1 MSSDRHTVQEAS
13 EPERSKAPI
22 WAQELADVM
31 LKFRRTK
38 NCSKALKLIEPASER
53 RAQCESA
60 IDRAVLLVRMSKA
73 LDKYPSPAQV
83 KKRFRTYA
91 KTLRAVE
98 IAGHNLDPYKRMSEP
113 GPSFM
118 DQVRCQ
124 REEYEELANR
134 IPVRSGS
141 PRRSNARQMAT
152 DCAYELLAQFGSGGA
167 PGLTLE
173 GPWHRLATIL
183 FEHADANLF
192 DYLRNYH
199 LYRACRQSISPA
211 LDAWLAKALNH

>member
-1 MSSDRHTVQEAS
+1 MSSDRHTVKEAS
-13 EPERSKAPI
+13 EPERYPPI
-22 WAQELADVM
+22 YAQELADVM
-31 LKFRRTK
+31 RKFRRTK
-38 NCSKALKLIEPASER
+38 DCSKALELIEPASER

-60 IDRAVLLVRMSKA
+60 IDRAFLLVRMSKA
-73 LDKYPSPAQV
+73 LDKFPSPAAL

-91 KTLRAVE
+91 KALRAVE
-98 IAGHNLDPYKRMSEP
+98 IAGRGLTPYKGMREP

-124 REEYEELANR
+124 REEYEKLANR
-134 IPVRSGS
+134 ISVRSGS

-152 DCAYELLAQFGSGGA
+152 DCAYELLTQFGSGGA

-183 FEHADANLF
+183 FEHADADLF

-199 LYRACRQSISPA
+199 SYRACRQYISPD

>member
-1 MSSDRHTVQEAS
+1 VS
-13 EPERSKAPI
+13 
-22 WAQELADVM
+22 
-31 LKFRRTK
+31 
-38 NCSKALKLIEPASER
+38 
-53 RAQCESA
+53 
-60 IDRAVLLVRMSKA
+60 
-73 LDKYPSPAQV
+73 
-83 KKRFRTYA
+83 
-91 KTLRAVE
+91 
-98 IAGHNLDPYKRMSEP
+98 
-113 GPSFM
+113 
-118 DQVRCQ
+118 CQ
-124 REEYEELANR
+124 LEEYEELANR